1 MIAFYD
7 CSASDEAAESD
18 LSTAAQ
24 EGSIKEAAC
33 SESNSVTDSAEDQ
46 VKRNGASTFYR
57 TATAGISAESKVFPS
72 QIPSTKDEV
81 TVPTIATHPTFLNY
95 FRRVQAT
102 HQMLVINKKEM
113 EPFAK
118 HLDKTQSGDDIT
130 CIVLLPIKT
139 SDDKLRAIA
148 ITCLNPRIQYNDAY
162 ARFLDLFKAQVSHGV
177 TSIRLVREEL

>member
-1 MIAFYD
+1 
-7 CSASDEAAESD
+7 
-18 LSTAAQ
+18 
-24 EGSIKEAAC
+24 
-33 SESNSVTDSAEDQ
+33 
-46 VKRNGASTFYR
+46 
-57 TATAGISAESKVFPS
+57 
-72 QIPSTKDEV
+72 
-81 TVPTIATHPTFLNY
+81 
-95 FRRVQAT
+95 
-102 HQMLVINKKEM
+102 MLVINKKEM

-177 TSIRLVREEL
+177 TSIRLVREELRRTQFYTALIKSKNEELHQSLEQRTKELRDSGRTFLVRALT